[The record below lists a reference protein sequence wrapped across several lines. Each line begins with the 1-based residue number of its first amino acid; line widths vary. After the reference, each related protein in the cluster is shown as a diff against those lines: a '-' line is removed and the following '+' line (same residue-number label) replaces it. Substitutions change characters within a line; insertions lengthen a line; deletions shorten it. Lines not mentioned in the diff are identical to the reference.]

1 MDKRSFIHIWGSV
14 AELARDLGQGE
25 STVRYWF
32 LRGSIPAKH
41 DAALIAAAS
50 ARGHYIG
57 PQQLYELRRSLASAA
72 A

>member
-41 DAALIAAAS
+41 DAALIAAAKV
-50 ARGHYIG
+50 RNYYIG
-57 PQQLYELRRSLASAA
+57 PDQLYELRQSIAKVAA
-72 A
+72 